1 MIKYQ
6 KFQRK
11 LLEDI
16 RWEEKQLIIIKEEE
30 E

>member
-11 LLEDI
+11 LLEGI

>member
-11 LLEDI
+11 LLESI